1 MIKNDYKFIL
11 ICSTGR
17 SGSTTLQRIINTIP
31 NTNICG
37 ENHNAILHLL
47 NSYKSIKLLPQNNN
61 YEYYKEKNKKPC
73 WYNHFDKEK
82 IIDDLKNII
91 IQFLNYEGN
100 AINIGFKEIRY
111 NDSNIHLLPKFIEL
125 FPNTKIILHM
135 KKDIASQSKSDWWAK
150 NPEAYLFLEKKNNV
164 LLEYYK
170 NNKDN
175 NTYVSYFEDLFDLDK
190 VKNIFTFLNL
200 EQYFDKNKVTE
211 ILNNNQG

>member
-1 MIKNDYKFIL
+1 MKKEYTFIL
-11 ICSTGR
+11 ICATGR

-37 ENHNAILHLL
+37 ENSNAILHLI
-47 NSYKSIKLLPQNNN
+47 NSYTSIKSLSENNN
-61 YEYYKEKNKKPC
+61 YEYYINKNKKPC
-73 WYNHFDKEK
+73 WYNYFDKEK
-82 IIDDLKNII
+82 YIDDLRNTII
-91 IQFLNYEGN
+91 HFLDYTDTSLH
-100 AINIGFKEIRY
+100 IGFKEIRY

-125 FPNTKIILHM
+125 FPNTKIILHI
-135 KKDIASQSKSDWWAK
+135 KKDIATQSKSDWWAR
-150 NPEAYLFLEKKNNV
+150 NPEAYSFLEKKNNV
-164 LLEYYK
+164 LLEYHK

-200 EQYFDKNKVTE
+200 KEHFDKNKVTE

>member
-1 MIKNDYKFIL
+1 MIKNNYKFIL

-82 IIDDLKNII
+82 IIDDFKNII

-111 NDSNIHLLPKFIEL
+111 NEINIQILNEFVDL
-125 FPNTKIILHM
+125 FPNTKILLHIRR
-135 KKDIASQSKSDWWAK
+135 DIESQSKSGWWAH
-150 NPEAYLFLEKKNNV
+150 NNDAYAFLEKKNNI
-164 LLEYYK
+164 LLDYHK
-170 NNKDN
+170 NNTN
-175 NTYVSYFEDLFDLDK
+175 NTYMSYFEDLFDLEK
-190 VKNIFTFLNL
+190 IKNIYTFLNL
-200 EQYFDKNKVTE
+200 EEYFDENKINE
-211 ILNNNQG
+211 ILNNNLK